1 MSARE
6 SEGDAAATGGPRPG
20 PGTGSGV
27 GSGRSGNDAGSGP
40 AEEPVTVVFTWD
52 VAPGRESE
60 FEAWLHRVNQV
71 ATDFPGHQGVTWIAP
86 DDPGGHYHALLR
98 FSGSRALEAWLGSPE
113 RARTIAELEGI
124 ATEADRRVRTT
135 GMETWF
141 SLPRTAVRPPPKWKM
156 ALVSFTAVYPCVL
169 LFTAFVAPLFQDWP
183 LPLRTVV
190 LPTVMAPL
198 LTYVL
203 MPTLS
208 RLLRSWLYPDL

>member
-1 MSARE
+1 MPGRE
-6 SEGDAAATGGPRPG
+6 GRGDAAGGPRPG
-20 PGTGSGV
+20 SGAERA
-27 GSGRSGNDAGSGP
+27 S

-52 VAPGRESE
+52 VAPGREEE

-71 ATDFPGHQGVTWIAP
+71 AADFPGHQGVTWIAP
-86 DDPGGHYHALLR
+86 EGADDHYHALLR

-113 RARTIAELEGI
+113 RAGTIAELEGI

-169 LFTAFVAPLFQDWP
+169 LFTAFVSPLFQDWP

-190 LPTVMAPL
+190 LPMVMAPL